1 MVIEAPETIDEPIVV
16 ASGVWK
22 IIFISTSKLAH
33 NSALLIKEYTRNAF
47 SETLV
52 YLL

>member
-22 IIFISTSKLAH
+22 IIFISTGKLAH
-33 NSALLIKEYTRNAF
+33 NSALLIKNIR
-47 SETLV
+47 ETHLV
-52 YLL
+52 KP